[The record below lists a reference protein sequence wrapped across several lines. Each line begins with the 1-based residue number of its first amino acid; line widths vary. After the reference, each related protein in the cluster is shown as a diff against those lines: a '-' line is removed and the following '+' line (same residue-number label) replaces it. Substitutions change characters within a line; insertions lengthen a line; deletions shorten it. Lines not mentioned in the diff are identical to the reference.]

1 MRFNELNDD
10 NFLLFAIKHYDNP
23 NAMTKDDFL
32 EDLKR
37 FKYIKRLLKRY
48 DKTGILKT
56 HLLLNHIIVVYN
68 IFGDAATPLLFF
80 KIETQYWTYLKS
92 FILFLDRLDPDTIPH
107 INLDNYCLEE
117 LNKI

>member
-1 MRFNELNDD
+1 MRFTELNDD

-48 DKTGILKT
+48 DKT
-56 HLLLNHIIVVYN
+56 
-68 IFGDAATPLLFF
+68 
-80 KIETQYWTYLKS
+80 
-92 FILFLDRLDPDTIPH
+92 
-107 INLDNYCLEE
+107 
-117 LNKI
+117 